1 MNIEKKTIKE
11 HFHNDDNNNNN
22 NNNNNKLSVGCGQFF
37 KKV

>member
-22 NNNNNKLSVGCGQFF
+22 NNNKLSVGCGQFF